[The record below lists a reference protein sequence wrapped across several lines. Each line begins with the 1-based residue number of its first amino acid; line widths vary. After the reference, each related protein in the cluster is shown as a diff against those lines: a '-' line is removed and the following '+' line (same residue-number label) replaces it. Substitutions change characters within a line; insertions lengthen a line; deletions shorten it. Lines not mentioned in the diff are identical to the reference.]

1 MVGRT
6 PVIDL
11 HIRLPADMPLHEAH
25 AIASRLEQ
33 ALQQR
38 FGKET
43 IANLHLEPY
52 SGLFD

>member
-1 MVGRT
+1 MRAN
-6 PVIDL
+6 
-11 HIRLPADMPLHEAH
+11 LPLQQAH
-25 AIASRLEQ
+25 DIATTLER

-52 SGLFD
+52 SA